1 MCKKINH
8 LSYYKN
14 IKKVI
19 IKLMNIVVIGVGY
32 VGLVTGL
39 SLVKLGNKIT
49 FLDTDLS
56 KIQMLNQKKPTFDEP
71 ELLDYLTNDKTAKN
85 ATFCHSYDDIK
96 WKDADIVLICVQT
109 PVDDNGELDSN
120 FIKKVFSSL
129 KGKVANSTTVCIKS
143 TIHPSAL
150 QKVLNEVNYNFED
163 LVFNPEFL
171 REGSAFYDFFNSD
184 RIIIGSE
191 NLEKSQIIANLYEEL
206 ESEIIFTD
214 PISSQLIKYLSNAYL
229 PLRLSFVNEA
239 SQLIDS
245 LNANQSDVLK
255 GVGLDSRI
263 GNQYFRPSPGWGG
276 SCFPKDVM
284 EIQQIAK
291 ENNLDLP
298 VIQSII
304 NSNSEHLLWFS
315 KKLIEI
321 MNINNL
327 QKIILLG
334 ASFKENTDDTRYS
347 PTFEIYNIL
356 KKEKE
361 NVEIYDENMT
371 LDNKYDQIFSFE
383 ENALYVEMYP
393 MRNKV
398 KNQIVELNNI
408 VYFRFWDS

>member
-1 MCKKINH
+1 MEVRGAP
-8 LSYYKN
+8 L
-14 IKKVI
+14 
-19 IKLMNIVVIGVGY
+19 IGG
-32 VGLVTGL
+32 
-39 SLVKLGNKIT
+39 
-49 FLDTDLS
+49 
-56 KIQMLNQKKPTFDEP
+56 
-71 ELLDYLTNDKTAKN
+71 TA
-85 ATFCHSYDDIK
+85 AYG
-96 WKDADIVLICVQT
+96 IVLAIMEK
-109 PVDDNGELDSN
+109 NDSN

-129 KGKVANSTTVCIKS
+129 NGKVANNTTVCIKS

-150 QKVLNEVNYNFED
+150 QKVLNEIDYNFED

-171 REGSAFYDFFNSD
+171 REGSAFYDFFNTD

-191 NLEKSQIIANLYEEL
+191 NLEKSQIIANLYKEL

-239 SQLIDS
+239 SRLIDS

-263 GNQYFRPSPGWGG
+263 GDQYFRPSPGWGG
-276 SCFPKDVM
+276 SCFPKDVI

-298 VIQSII
+298 VIQSIS

-334 ASFKENTDDTRYS
+334 AAFKENTDDTRYS

-356 KKEKE
+356 KKENE
-361 NVEIYDENMT
+361 NVEIYDDNMT
-371 LDNKYDQIFSFE
+371 LDNKYNQIFSFE

-393 MRNKV
+393 MGNKV
-398 KNQIVELNNI
+398 KNQIVGLNNI

>member
-1 MCKKINH
+1 
-8 LSYYKN
+8 
-14 IKKVI
+14 
-19 IKLMNIVVIGVGY
+19 MNIVVIGVGY

-56 KIQMLNQKKPTFDEP
+56 KIQMLNQKTPTFEEP

-85 ATFCHSYDDIK
+85 ATFLHSYNDIK
-96 WKDADIVLICVQT
+96 WKDTDVVLICVQT
-109 PVDDNGELDSN
+109 PVDKNGKLDSN

-129 KGKVANSTTVCIKS
+129 NGKVAKNTTVCVKS
-143 TIHPSAL
+143 TIHPSEL
-150 QKVLNEVNYNFED
+150 QKVLNEINYNFED

-171 REGSAFYDFFNSD
+171 REGSAFYDFFNTD
-184 RIIIGSE
+184 RVIIGSE
-191 NLEKSQIIANLYEEL
+191 NKEKSQIIADLYKDL
-206 ESEIIFTD
+206 DSEIIFTD

-229 PLRLSFVNEA
+229 PLRISFVNEA
-239 SQLIDS
+239 ARLIDG
-245 LNANQSDVLK
+245 LNANQSDVLR

-263 GNQYFRPSPGWGG
+263 GDQYFRPSPGWGG
-276 SCFPKDVM
+276 SCFPKDVI

-298 VIQSII
+298 VIQSIS

-315 KKLIEI
+315 KKLKQI

-334 ASFKENTDDTRYS
+334 AAFKENTDDTRYS

-356 KKEKE
+356 KKENE

-371 LDNKYDQIFSFE
+371 LDNKYNQIFSFE

-393 MRNKV
+393 MGNKV
-398 KNQIVELNNI
+398 KNQIVGLNNI

>member
-1 MCKKINH
+1 
-8 LSYYKN
+8 
-14 IKKVI
+14 
-19 IKLMNIVVIGVGY
+19 MNIVVIGVGY

-49 FLDTDLS
+49 FLDTDFN
-56 KIQMLNQKKPTFDEP
+56 KIQMLNQKKPTFNEP

-85 ATFCHSYDDIK
+85 ATFCHSYDEIK
-96 WKDADIVLICVQT
+96 WEDADIVLICVQT
-109 PVDDNGELDSN
+109 PIDENRDLDST

-129 KGKVANSTTVCIKS
+129 NGKVANNTTVCIKS

-150 QKVLNEVNYNFED
+150 QKVLSEVNYDYKD

-171 REGSAFYDFFNSD
+171 REGSAFYDFFNTD

-191 NLEKSQIIANLYEEL
+191 NLEKSQIIASLYEEL
-206 ESEIIFTD
+206 KSEIIFTD

-239 SQLIDS
+239 SRLIDS
-245 LNANQSDVLK
+245 LNANQSEVLK

-263 GNQYFRPSPGWGG
+263 GEQYFRPSPGWGG

-298 VIQSII
+298 VIQSIS

-315 KKLIEI
+315 KKLKEI

-327 QKIILLG
+327 QKIILIG
-334 ASFKENTDDTRYS
+334 AAFKENTDDTRYS

-356 KKEKE
+356 KNEKE

-393 MRNKV
+393 MGNKV
-398 KNQIVELNNI
+398 KNQIVGLNNI

>member
-1 MCKKINH
+1 
-8 LSYYKN
+8 
-14 IKKVI
+14 
-19 IKLMNIVVIGVGY
+19 MNIVVIGVGY

-49 FLDTDLS
+49 FLDTDFN
-56 KIQMLNQKKPTFDEP
+56 KIQMLNQKKPTFNEP

-85 ATFCHSYDDIK
+85 ATFCHSYEDIK

-109 PVDDNGELDSN
+109 PVDEKGELNSN
-120 FIKKVFSSL
+120 FVKKVFSSIN
-129 KGKVANSTTVCIKS
+129 GKVTDNTTVCIKS

-150 QKVLNEVNYNFED
+150 QKVLNEINFKYED

-171 REGSAFYDFFNSD
+171 REGSAFYDFFNTD
-184 RIIIGSE
+184 RIIIGSK
-191 NLEKSQIIANLYEEL
+191 NLEKSQIIADLYKEL
-206 ESEIIFTD
+206 ETEIIFTD

-255 GVGLDSRI
+255 GVGLDYRI
-263 GNQYFRPSPGWGG
+263 GDQYFRPSPGWGG

-291 ENNLDLP
+291 ENNLDIP
-298 VIQSII
+298 VIQSIS
-304 NSNSEHLLWFS
+304 NSNSKHLIWFS

-321 MNINNL
+321 ININNL

-334 ASFKENTDDTRYS
+334 AAFKENTDDTRYS

-356 KKEKE
+356 ENAGE
-361 NVEIYDENMT
+361 NVVIYDDSLT
-371 LDNKYDQIFSFE
+371 LDDKYNQIFSFE
-383 ENALYVEMYP
+383 DNALYVEMYP
-393 MRNKV
+393 LGNKFE
-398 KNQIVELNNI
+398 NQIAELNDTL
-408 VYFRFWDS
+408 YFRFWDS

>member
-1 MCKKINH
+1 
-8 LSYYKN
+8 
-14 IKKVI
+14 
-19 IKLMNIVVIGVGY
+19 MNIVVIGVGY

-85 ATFCHSYDDIK
+85 TRFCHTYDDIR
-96 WKDADIVLICVQT
+96 WEDADIVLICVQT
-109 PVDDNGELDSN
+109 PVNENGELDSN

-129 KGKVANSTTVCIKS
+129 NGKVANNTTVCIKS

-150 QKVLNEVNYNFED
+150 QKVLNEIDYNFED

-171 REGSAFYDFFNSD
+171 REGSAFYDFFNTD

-191 NLEKSQIIANLYEEL
+191 NLEKSQIIANLYKEL

-239 SQLIDS
+239 SRLIDS

-263 GNQYFRPSPGWGG
+263 GDQYFRPSPGWGG
-276 SCFPKDVM
+276 SCFPKDVI

-298 VIQSII
+298 VIQSIS

-315 KKLIEI
+315 KKLKEI

-334 ASFKENTDDTRYS
+334 AAFKENTDDTRYS

-356 KKEKE
+356 KKENE

-371 LDNKYDQIFSFE
+371 LDKKYNQIFSFE

-393 MRNKV
+393 MGNKV
-398 KNQIVELNNI
+398 KNQIVGLNNI

>member
-1 MCKKINH
+1 
-8 LSYYKN
+8 
-14 IKKVI
+14 
-19 IKLMNIVVIGVGY
+19 MNIVVIGVGY

-85 ATFCHSYDDIK
+85 ATFCQSYDDIR
-96 WKDADIVLICVQT
+96 WNDVDIVLICVQT
-109 PVDDNGELDSN
+109 PVDENGELDSN

-129 KGKVANSTTVCIKS
+129 NGKVANNTTVCIKS

-150 QKVLNEVNYNFED
+150 QKVLNEINYNFKD

-171 REGSAFYDFFNSD
+171 REGSAFYDFFNTD

-239 SQLIDS
+239 SRLIDS

-263 GNQYFRPSPGWGG
+263 GDQYFRPSPGWGG
-276 SCFPKDVM
+276 SCFPKDVI

-298 VIQSII
+298 VIQSIS

-315 KKLIEI
+315 KKLKEI

-334 ASFKENTDDTRYS
+334 AAFKENTDDTRYS

-356 KKEKE
+356 KKENE

-371 LDNKYDQIFSFE
+371 LDNKYNQIFSFE

-393 MRNKV
+393 MGNKV
-398 KNQIVELNNI
+398 KNQMVGLKNI

>member
-1 MCKKINH
+1 
-8 LSYYKN
+8 
-14 IKKVI
+14 
-19 IKLMNIVVIGVGY
+19 MNIVVIGVGY

-39 SLVKLGNKIT
+39 SLVRLGNKIT

-85 ATFCHSYDDIK
+85 ATFCHSYDDIR
-96 WKDADIVLICVQT
+96 WNDADIVLICVQT
-109 PVDDNGELDSN
+109 PVDENGELDSN

-129 KGKVANSTTVCIKS
+129 NGKVANNTTVCIKS

-150 QKVLNEVNYNFED
+150 QKVLNEIDYNFED

-171 REGSAFYDFFNSD
+171 REGSAFYDFFNTD

-191 NLEKSQIIANLYEEL
+191 NLEKSQIIANLYKEL

-239 SQLIDS
+239 SRLIDS

-263 GNQYFRPSPGWGG
+263 GDQYFRPSPGWGG
-276 SCFPKDVM
+276 SCFPKDVI

-298 VIQSII
+298 LIQSIS

-315 KKLIEI
+315 KKLKEI

-334 ASFKENTDDTRYS
+334 AAFKENTDDTRYS

-356 KKEKE
+356 KKENE

-371 LDNKYDQIFSFE
+371 LDNKYNQIFSFE

-393 MRNKV
+393 MGNKV
-398 KNQIVELNNI
+398 KNQIVGLNNI

>member
-1 MCKKINH
+1 M
-8 LSYYKN
+8 
-14 IKKVI
+14 
-19 IKLMNIVVIGVGY
+19 
-32 VGLVTGL
+32 
-39 SLVKLGNKIT
+39 
-49 FLDTDLS
+49 
-56 KIQMLNQKKPTFDEP
+56 
-71 ELLDYLTNDKTAKN
+71 
-85 ATFCHSYDDIK
+85 
-96 WKDADIVLICVQT
+96 
-109 PVDDNGELDSN
+109 
-120 FIKKVFSSL
+120 
-129 KGKVANSTTVCIKS
+129 
-143 TIHPSAL
+143 
-150 QKVLNEVNYNFED
+150 
-163 LVFNPEFL
+163 
-171 REGSAFYDFFNSD
+171 
-184 RIIIGSE
+184 
-191 NLEKSQIIANLYEEL
+191 

-239 SQLIDS
+239 SRLIDS

-263 GNQYFRPSPGWGG
+263 GDQYFRPSPGWGG
-276 SCFPKDVM
+276 SCFPKDVI

-298 VIQSII
+298 VIQSIS

-315 KKLIEI
+315 KKLKEI

-334 ASFKENTDDTRYS
+334 AAFKENTDDTRYS

-356 KKEKE
+356 KKENE

-371 LDNKYDQIFSFE
+371 LDNKYNQIFSFE

-393 MRNKV
+393 MGNKV
-398 KNQIVELNNI
+398 KNQIVGLNNI

>member
-1 MCKKINH
+1 
-8 LSYYKN
+8 
-14 IKKVI
+14 
-19 IKLMNIVVIGVGY
+19 MNIVVIGVGY

-49 FLDTDLS
+49 FLDTDFN
-56 KIQMLNQKKPTFDEP
+56 KIQMLNQKKPTFNEP

-85 ATFCHSYDDIK
+85 ATFCHSYEDIK

-109 PVDDNGELDSN
+109 PVDEKGELNSN
-120 FIKKVFSSL
+120 FVKKVFSSIN
-129 KGKVANSTTVCIKS
+129 GKVTDNTTVCIKS

-150 QKVLNEVNYNFED
+150 QKVLNEINFKYED

-171 REGSAFYDFFNSD
+171 REGSAFYDFFNTD
-184 RIIIGSE
+184 RIIIGSK
-191 NLEKSQIIANLYEEL
+191 NLEKSQIIADLYKEL
-206 ESEIIFTD
+206 ETEIIFTD

-255 GVGLDSRI
+255 GVGLDYRI
-263 GNQYFRPSPGWGG
+263 GDQYFRPSPGWGG

-291 ENNLDLP
+291 ENNLDIP
-298 VIQSII
+298 VIQSIS
-304 NSNSEHLLWFS
+304 NSNSEHLIWFS

-321 MNINNL
+321 ININNL

-334 ASFKENTDDTRYS
+334 AAFKENTDDTRYS

-356 KKEKE
+356 ENAGE
-361 NVEIYDENMT
+361 NVVIYDDSLT
-371 LDNKYDQIFSFE
+371 LDDKYNQIFSFE
-383 ENALYVEMYP
+383 DNALYVEMYP
-393 MRNKV
+393 LGNKV
-398 KNQIVELNNI
+398 ENQIAELNDTL
-408 VYFRFWDS
+408 YFRFWDS

>member
-1 MCKKINH
+1 
-8 LSYYKN
+8 
-14 IKKVI
+14 
-19 IKLMNIVVIGVGY
+19 MNIVVIGVGY

-39 SLVKLGNKIT
+39 SLVRLGNKIT

-85 ATFCHSYDDIK
+85 ATFCHSYDDIS
-96 WKDADIVLICVQT
+96 WNDADIVLICVQT
-109 PVDDNGELDSN
+109 PVDENGELDSN

-129 KGKVANSTTVCIKS
+129 NGKVANNTTVCIKS

-150 QKVLNEVNYNFED
+150 QKVLNEIDYNFKD

-171 REGSAFYDFFNSD
+171 REGSAFYDFFNTD

-239 SQLIDS
+239 SRLIDS

-263 GNQYFRPSPGWGG
+263 GDQYFRPSPGWGG
-276 SCFPKDVM
+276 SCFPKDVI

-298 VIQSII
+298 VIQSIR

-315 KKLIEI
+315 KKLKEI

-327 QKIILLG
+327 QKIVLLG
-334 ASFKENTDDTRYS
+334 AAFKENTDDTRYS

-356 KKEKE
+356 KKENE

-371 LDNKYDQIFSFE
+371 LDNKYNQIFSFE

-393 MRNKV
+393 MGKKV
-398 KNQIVELNNI
+398 KNQMVGLNNI